1 MDWRIEFSPE
11 ASRSIRKLDR
21 ELQRRVVRYLEALIA
36 DCDSPRQR
44 GKGLT
49 SQLTAIHPD
58 PLPPPSPGESRNLVR
73 DALPCAVWPVGA
85 ASPSIAGTVAMRV
98 P

>member
-21 ELQRRVVRYLEALIA
+21 ELQRLVVAYLEALIA

-49 SQLTAIHPD
+49 SQLSGLWRYRVGDLRVICKIQDHELVVLVVTVSHRSTAY
-58 PLPPPSPGESRNLVR
+58 G
-73 DALPCAVWPVGA
+73 
-85 ASPSIAGTVAMRV
+85 
-98 P
+98 

>member
-21 ELQRRVVRYLEALIA
+21 ELQRRVVAYLEALIA

-49 SQLTAIHPD
+49 SQLFGLWRYRVGDLRVICKIQDHDLVVLVVTVSHRSTAY
-58 PLPPPSPGESRNLVR
+58 G
-73 DALPCAVWPVGA
+73 
-85 ASPSIAGTVAMRV
+85 
-98 P
+98 

>member
-21 ELQRRVVRYLEALIA
+21 ELQRRVVAYLEALIA

-49 SQLTAIHPD
+49 SQLSGLLRYRVGDLRVICKIQDHDLVVLVVTVSHRSTAY
-58 PLPPPSPGESRNLVR
+58 G
-73 DALPCAVWPVGA
+73 
-85 ASPSIAGTVAMRV
+85 
-98 P
+98 

>member
-21 ELQRRVVRYLEALIA
+21 ELQRRVVAYLEALIA

-49 SQLTAIHPD
+49 SQLSGLWRYRVGDLLVICKIQDHELVVLVVTVSHRSTAY
-58 PLPPPSPGESRNLVR
+58 G
-73 DALPCAVWPVGA
+73 
-85 ASPSIAGTVAMRV
+85 
-98 P
+98 